1 MLWWKL
7 YLLYKEQCY
16 DGGWTIVR
24 IYFTVFNNFME
35 FIMLEFNWR
44 VNVTLAYGYMK
55 RMLEWLIYWVRLNYA
70 TTHHDP
76 PRPTTIHHHP
86 PPPPTTIQ
94 NISTTTHNHSPP
106 STTFPHQPRYIHHPP
121 PPAKIYP
128 SLPTISQKVDHH
140 PAKAKIY
147 SYITSFRHC
156 FNSFFFF
163 QMQCS
168 FSWRRFCV
176 IKVWSARS
184 SNSKFLLH
192 SVQFTIFD
200 IF

>member
-1 MLWWKL
+1 MESTTSLKENCCQKQHPRYSQVAFEIPNQPHSLRLCGCMLQVGFPEKNQSSWS
-7 YLLYKEQCY
+7 Y
-16 DGGWTIVR
+16 I
-24 IYFTVFNNFME
+24 IFS
-35 FIMLEFNWR
+35 
-44 VNVTLAYGYMK
+44 
-55 RMLEWLIYWVRLNYA
+55 VRLNYA

-76 PRPTTIHHHP
+76 PPSTTNSPLSKIY
-86 PPPPTTIQ
+86 PPPPTTSQ
-94 NISTTTHNHSPP
+94 NMSTTTH
-106 STTFPHQPRYIHHPP
+106 HQPKYIHHHP

-128 SLPTISQKVDHH
+128 PLPTISQKMDHH

-163 QMQCS
+163 EMQYS
-168 FSWRRFCV
+168 FPWRRFCV
-176 IKVWSARS
+176 IKFWSVRF

-192 SVQFTIFD
+192 SVHFTIFK